1 MSTDT
6 ANCMC
11 RVISVEVER
20 EPRLRWDLSL
30 QVCCAWPA
38 SPVNGVAIWPRDK
51 VRITK
56 PEDQIDSYA
65 SSEGHQRAWCKK
77 CGGHVFHD
85 VGPFGVVDEYASLVQ
100 GPSSSRR
107 FI

>member
-11 RVISVEVER
+11 RVISVEVEG
-20 EPRLRWDLSL
+20 EPAAMGIVIASFVAPGRPARLM
-30 QVCCAWPA
+30 AWQYG
-38 SPVNGVAIWPRDK
+38 PVDK
-51 VRITK
+51 MTITK
-56 PEDQIDSYA
+56 RKDQIDSYA

-85 VGPFGVVDEYASLVQ
+85 VGPFGVVDVYASLVQ
-100 GPSSSRR
+100 DPSSSRR